1 MHASE
6 VKDMG
11 FDMIIKK
18 YISDML
24 MGNFSIS
31 GMIMPEF
38 GMGEMTVKSGVQ
50 MEVFKAYTEMKMLI
64 EMHREQGMT
73 EDDLPMIKKM
83 REGKMK
89 NEIMKMHKKFL
100 NEFGKANSMAKM
112 IQNTLKNSNPYA
124 NMAAGYATVL
134 GKMLEDQE
142 GWDQAHDTVM
152 CMYDAIADGDDLAMA
167 YMIKT
172 YLPREEFE
180 AYSMRLHSALHT
192 VFKSPNLGEAARQ
205 VADILI
211 KEMIKIDVDSMFM
224 KVESI
229 LLKLRDIAIEM
240 PFEKIIFEFE
250 DMWRKTSGMMMIGQA
265 PELEKMMDSLVMMLM
280 DDSFWQQ
287 LDAEMMYAPEMI
299 YNSAKMMAIESE
311 MLSDGCDVNP
321 NPFLCC
327 AKTRVWSLLEMVE
340 HLSADID
347 SGDLEDCTEVMG
359 MMMEEVEMM
368 VPKMMQMAEMVL
380 EKHMI
385 GCMIDMMVPKDTDE
399 MKMQLQEAM
408 AGVTAGAVPVNTL
421 NYVMDNTME
430 IMQSSFGACPE
441 GAMQEPW
448 AEFEAWAE
456 SEPESEPEF

>member
-1 MHASE
+1 
-6 VKDMG
+6 MG
-11 FDMIIKK
+11 
-18 YISDML
+18 
-24 MGNFSIS
+24 IS
-31 GMIMPEF
+31 GMSMSEF

-50 MEVFKAYTEMKMLI
+50 MEVFKAYTGMKMLI

-73 EDDLPMIKKM
+73 EEDLPMIKKM
-83 REGKMK
+83 RGGKMK
-89 NEIMKMHKKFL
+89 NEIMKMYKKFL
-100 NEFGKANSMAKM
+100 NEFWKANSMAKM
-112 IQNTLKNSNPYA
+112 MQNTLKNNNPFA

-142 GWDQAHDTVM
+142 GWDQAHETVM
-152 CMYDAIADGDDLAMA
+152 CMYDAIADGDDLAMG

-180 AYSMRLHSALHT
+180 AYIMRLHTALHT

-205 VADILI
+205 VADVLI
-211 KEMIKIDVDSMFM
+211 KEMMKIDVDSMFM

-229 LLKLRDIAIEM
+229 LLKIRDIAIEIS
-240 PFEKIIFEFE
+240 FERVIFEFE

-265 PELEKMMDSLVMMLM
+265 PELEKLIDTLVMMLM
-280 DDSFWQQ
+280 DDSFWQT

-299 YNSAKMMAIESE
+299 YNLAKKMAIETE
-311 MLSDGCDVNP
+311 MLSDGCDVDP

-327 AKTRVWSLLEMVE
+327 AKTRVWSFLEMVE

-347 SGDLEDCTEVMG
+347 SGDLEDCTKVMW
-359 MMMEEVEMM
+359 MMMEDMKMM
-368 VPKMMQMAEMVL
+368 VPKMMQMADMVL
-380 EKHMI
+380 E
-385 GCMIDMMVPKDTDE
+385 IDMIVPNDTNE
-399 MKMQLQEAM
+399 MKLKLQEAM
-408 AGVTAGAVPVNTL
+408 AGMTAGEVPVNTL

-430 IMQSSFGACPE
+430 IMQTSFGACPE

-456 SEPESEPEF
+456 SEPESEPEL